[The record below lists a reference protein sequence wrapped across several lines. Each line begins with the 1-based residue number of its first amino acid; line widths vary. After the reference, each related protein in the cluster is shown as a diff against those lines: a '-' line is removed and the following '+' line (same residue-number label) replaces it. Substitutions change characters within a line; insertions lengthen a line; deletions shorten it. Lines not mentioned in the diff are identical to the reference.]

1 MTDAPGGRHRIG
13 VDIGGT
19 FTDVVLWDMARSRTE
34 KTKLLTT
41 PDDPSR
47 AVMDGIQRILSECD
61 IPADAVEAVIH
72 GTTLVANAL
81 IERKG
86 VKTGLITTRGF
97 RDVLEIGREWRYDL
111 FDLAIE
117 MPTPI
122 AERPER
128 AEITER
134 LDAKGNVVIDLQL
147 DELDEIV
154 DRFQQAGVSSV
165 AVCLLHAYRNADHER
180 AIRARLAEIAPDLSV
195 SLSSIVS
202 AEMGEYE
209 RSSTT
214 VADAYV
220 HPIFKRYVER
230 LVDGLGNMGVA
241 RDLLLV
247 LSDGRTV
254 RHDTATEF
262 PIRLVQSGPAAGAQA
277 AVLYGGISDYQ
288 DLLCFDMGG
297 TTAKAC
303 LIENG
308 EPQRSASFEVARV
321 FRFAEGS
328 GLPLQIPAIDMIEIG
343 AGGGSIARIDQL
355 GLIQVGPD
363 SAGSDPGPACY
374 GLGGD
379 APTVTDAD
387 LVLGYLDPGSFLGG
401 AMHLDQ
407 DAATTAIQKK
417 IADPLGIS
425 VEEAAWGIHETVTGN
440 MAQAAAIHAIEK
452 GLNVAR
458 FSVVPIGGAGPVHAC
473 SLARKMGVD
482 RLICPIGAGVAS
494 AIGMLGSP
502 ISFELAQT
510 NMSRL
515 DAVDWTQVAAMIGE
529 MTARG
534 RELVLNAGVPEAAI
548 TVQYGAMMRYVGQGY
563 EVEVPVEE
571 AAIRSGD
578 TAAIE
583 ASFSDSYKQRFGR
596 TEQMPPETM
605 TWRVV
610 VSGPRPPL
618 LDAIKGD
625 AEATRADESDAAR
638 GQRRVWF
645 GIEDG
650 YVDTPV
656 LDRNQLTPGT
666 RITGPAVLEEVE
678 STLILPPDFIG
689 EVDAGLNLIVTR
701 KP

>member
-1 MTDAPGGRHRIG
+1 MSKVRIG

-19 FTDVVLWDMARSRTE
+19 FTDVVLWDMEGAATHN
-34 KTKLLTT
+34 TKLLTT

-47 AVMDGIQRILSECD
+47 AVMDGIGRILD
-61 IPADAVEAVIH
+61 QHGIAPGDVEAVIH

-117 MPTPI
+117 MPIPI
-122 AERPER
+122 AERSVR

-134 LDAKGNVVIDLQL
+134 VDADGRILTPIAL
-147 DELDEIV
+147 DELDGIAEQ
-154 DRFQQAGVSSV
+154 FAAAGVHSIG
-165 AVCLLHAYRNADHER
+165 VCLLHAYRNPAHEN
-180 AIRARLAEIAPDLSV
+180 AILERLATIAPDLSV
-195 SLSSIVS
+195 SLSSVVS

-230 LVDGLGNMGVA
+230 LVVGLQDMA
-241 RDLLLV
+241 IACDLLLV

-254 RHDTATEF
+254 RHDTATAF

-277 AVLYGGISDYQ
+277 AVLYGGVSDAQ

-303 LIENG
+303 LIEDG

-343 AGGGSIARIDQL
+343 AGGGSIARIDRL

-363 SAGSDPGPACY
+363 SAGSDPGPVCY
-374 GLGGD
+374 GNGGD

-387 LVLGYLDPGSFLGG
+387 LVLGYLDAESFLGG
-401 AMHLDQ
+401 EMRLDK
-407 DAATTAIQKK
+407 ARAIEAIRENLAT
-417 IADPLGIS
+417 PLGIS
-425 VEEAAWGIHETVTGN
+425 VEDAAWGIHETVTGN

-452 GLNVAR
+452 GLNITR
-458 FSVVPIGGAGPVHAC
+458 FDMVPIGGAGPVHAC
-473 SLARKMGVD
+473 SLARKMGIN
-482 RLICPIGAGVAS
+482 RLIAPLGAGVAS

-502 ISFELAQT
+502 ISFEFAQT
-510 NMSRL
+510 NMARL
-515 DAVDWTQVAAMIGE
+515 ESVDWQEVAALIDQLKD
-529 MTARG
+529 RG
-534 RELVLNAGVPEAAI
+534 LGLVQSAGVDIRAI
-548 TVQYGAMMRYVGQGY
+548 TLHYSAMMRYVGQGY
-563 EVEVPVEE
+563 EVEVAIAES
-571 AAIRSGD
+571 AIRDGS
-578 TAAIE
+578 TAAITE
-583 ASFSDSYKQRFGR
+583 AFEKCYRQRFGR
-596 TEQMPPETM
+596 IENMPPEVI

-618 LDAIKGD
+618 LEAISGRGTEG
-625 AEATRADESDAAR
+625 EAATPPEKS
-638 GQRRVWF
+638 RRKVWF
-645 GIEDG
+645 GPDTG
-650 YVDTPV
+650 YVDVPV
-656 LDRNQLTPGT
+656 FDRYALRPNVFIEGPG
-666 RITGPAVLEEVE
+666 IIEEVE
-678 STLILPPDFIG
+678 STFILPPGFRADT
-689 EVDAGLNLIVTR
+689 DASLNLIVTNA
-701 KP
+701 

>member
-1 MTDAPGGRHRIG
+1 MTEGAPHYRIG

-19 FTDVVLWDMARSRTE
+19 FTDVVLWNVAGAETRQ
-34 KTKLLTT
+34 TKLLTT

-47 AVMDGIQRILSECD
+47 AVIDGIKRILS
-61 IPADAVEAVIH
+61 DAGISPQDVEAVIH

-86 VKTGLITTRGF
+86 VKTGLITTKGF

-117 MPTPI
+117 MPIPL
-122 AERPER
+122 AERPVR
-128 AEITER
+128 AEIDER
-134 LDAKGNVVIDLQL
+134 VDADGNVLQKLDL
-147 DELDEIV
+147 DPIDEIV
-154 DRFQQAGVSSV
+154 SEFKRHGVQSIG
-165 AVCLLHAYRNADHER
+165 VCLLHAYRNADHEI
-180 AIRARLAEIAPDLSV
+180 AIRDRLAEVAPEISV
-195 SLSSIVS
+195 SLSSVVS

-214 VADAYV
+214 IADAYV
-220 HPIFKRYVER
+220 HPIFERYVQR
-230 LVDGLGNMGVA
+230 LVTALEDMGIT

-254 RHDTATEF
+254 THDTAIQF

-277 AVLYGGISDYQ
+277 AVLYGGLSGVG

-303 LIENG
+303 LIEEG

-363 SAGSDPGPACY
+363 SAGSDPGPVCY
-374 GLGGD
+374 GNGGTE
-379 APTVTDAD
+379 PTVTDAD
-387 LVLGYLDPGSFLGG
+387 LVLGYLDADSFLGG
-401 AMHLDQ
+401 EMHLDR
-407 DAATTAIQKK
+407 AAARSAIQSHL
-417 IADPLGIS
+417 ADPLGIS

-452 GLNVAR
+452 GLNVGR

-473 SLARKMGVD
+473 SMARKMGVEK
-482 RLICPIGAGVAS
+482 LICPAGAGVAS

-502 ISFELAQT
+502 ISFELAKT
-510 NMSRL
+510 NLARLESVDWPSINQMIDEMSAQGRAL
-515 DAVDWTQVAAMIGE
+515 IRNAGIEDDAV
-529 MTARG
+529 
-534 RELVLNAGVPEAAI
+534 
-548 TVQYGAMMRYVGQGY
+548 TVRFSAMMRYVGQGY
-563 EVEVPVEE
+563 EVEVPIDENAVKNGDHT
-571 AAIRSGD
+571 AIGERF
-578 TAAIE
+578 AE
-583 ASFSDSYKQRFGR
+583 SYQRRFGR
-596 TEQMPPETM
+596 TEKMPPETV

-618 LDAIKGD
+618 IDAIRD
-625 AEATRADESDAAR
+625 ASGPDATEPVAS
-638 GQRRVWF
+638 GRRPVWF
-645 GIEDG
+645 GGRDG
-650 YVDTPV
+650 FVDTPV
-656 LDRNQLTPGT
+656 FARASLGSGARVA
-666 RITGPAVLEEVE
+666 GPAVIEETE
-678 STLILPPDFIG
+678 STLIVPPDFQG
-689 EVDAGLNLIVTR
+689 TVDAALNLIVE
-701 KP
+701 KNG